1 MISVRGS
8 VVTMEKRVATIVAI
22 CIAASAMPITGL
34 GQFARCQQPR
44 VAEAGDHMSIHPL
57 LASGLDLL
65 QHTDRCDGFV
75 KMALN

>member
-1 MISVRGS
+1 MHR
-8 VVTMEKRVATIVAI
+8 RFRNADHR
-22 CIAASAMPITGL
+22 PL